1 MEREDLVTIFIHQT
15 TIYWVL
21 HYMPGMILRPDSWH
35 SSENKIKTFTLVEF
49 NSSNTDKNNTDKK

>member
-1 MEREDLVTIFIHQT
+1 
-15 TIYWVL
+15 
-21 HYMPGMILRPDSWH
+21 MPGMILRPDSWH